1 MTKEKATTRPAL
13 IRLCVLCASVAVFA
27 FRVWAQST
35 PVPQQVDPATLA
47 AKEQHEGLLIAV
59 DPYTDAPR
67 SKERF
72 GKKHPQEHGILAVE
86 VFLRNDNIRP
96 IRVDLST
103 IRLLL
108 SPPETSRQRLEPLD
122 VEDVI
127 ERMLYKGGPELT
139 RPRMP
144 IPRRTPNRSKDWKE
158 IEAMLKPAL
167 LETDILPPKSTMHG
181 FLFFDVSNHF
191 EWVPYARLYVP
202 KLQFMDNKQELFYF
216 EVDMRKAAQK

>member
-1 MTKEKATTRPAL
+1 M
-13 IRLCVLCASVAVFA
+13 AVFGLLSG
-27 FRVWAQST
+27 AQNT

-47 AKEQHEGLLIAV
+47 AKEEHEGLLIAV
-59 DPYTDAPR
+59 DPYTDAVR
-67 SKERF
+67 SKARF

-108 SPPETSRQRLEPLD
+108 SPPETSRQRLEPLTVD
-122 VEDVI
+122 EVI
-127 ERMLYKGGPELT
+127 ERILYKGGPELNK
-139 RPRMP
+139 PRFP
-144 IPRRTPNRSKDWKE
+144 IPQRTPNRSKDWKE
-158 IEAMLKPAL
+158 LEGTLKPAL

-181 FLFFDVSNHF
+181 FLFFDLSNHF

-202 KLQFMDNKQELFYF
+202 KLEFMDDKKELFYF
-216 EVDMRKAAQK
+216 EVDMKKTGQR